1 MSLYITWSSL
11 SVAQEPGTPNMLAI
25 QGVHFLVS
33 LLLGAVLILARKP
46 ISRWL
51 TPQEADVS
59 ASSAT
64 LIAVGAALIGI
75 GYLAAG
81 LVTLGTHYA
90 RLETVGAAS
99 PDSLWRGGL
108 SIASGIMLFAS
119 SVGIGRLWLRLRA
132 L

>member
-1 MSLYITWSSL
+1 
-11 SVAQEPGTPNMLAI
+11 MLVI

-33 LLLGAVLILARKP
+33 LLLGAALILARKP

-51 TPQEADVS
+51 APYEADSSV
-59 ASSAT
+59 SSAT

-90 RLETVGAAS
+90 RLETLGSSS
-99 PDSLWRGGL
+99 PESFWRGGI
-108 SIASGIMLFAS
+108 SMGVGIMLCVS
-119 SVGIGRLWLRLRA
+119 SLGIGRLWSRLRA

>member
-1 MSLYITWSSL
+1 
-11 SVAQEPGTPNMLAI
+11 MLAI
-25 QGVHFLVS
+25 QGVHFFVS
-33 LLLGAVLILARKP
+33 VLLGAGLLLARKP

-51 TPQEADVS
+51 TSSEAKVS

-64 LIAVGAALIGI
+64 LMAVGTALIGI
-75 GYLAAG
+75 GYLASG
-81 LVTLGTHYA
+81 LVTLGAHYA
-90 RLETVGAAS
+90 RLETLGAVS

-108 SIASGIMLFAS
+108 SASIGIIMFAS